1 MRQRGGGVRKEFGF
15 GEKEVIMS
23 STVEEPWQFELSLRE
38 HPVKLCMAKVVIVL
52 LLFFLPFLFIVPFLA
67 VRRVA
72 LPLDFAVR
80 IAISA

>member
-1 MRQRGGGVRKEFGF
+1 MRGEREEFEF

-52 LLFFLPFLFIVPFLA
+52 LLFFLPFLFIVPFFA